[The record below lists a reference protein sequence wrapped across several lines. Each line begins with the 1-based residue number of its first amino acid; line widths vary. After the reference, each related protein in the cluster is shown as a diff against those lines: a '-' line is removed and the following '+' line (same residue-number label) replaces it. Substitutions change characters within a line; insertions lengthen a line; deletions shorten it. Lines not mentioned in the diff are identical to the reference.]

1 MIETMTDRGNGNRDA
16 RETRRQWDKERRRN
30 ESKVWSDKTK
40 ESVKKRKEKK
50 GNMTGVKKRKECR
63 SRENTK
69 ERREIRTEERT
80 AVSDVKTD
88 VKHWVSEET
97 IKKRKGKTVGK
108 KFRGCARHKGLPPLA
123 TCSQRTWDHRSPIV
137 TRKEGRGTKEGRER
151 KKKRKE
157 RERERARKREGKK
170 ERKEEE
176 ENDDDELNVLSH

>member
-69 ERREIRTEERT
+69 EKEKEEQWEKNLEDAPATKDCHPWRH
-80 AVSDVKTD
+80 AV
-88 VKHWVSEET
+88 
-97 IKKRKGKTVGK
+97 
-108 KFRGCARHKGLPPLA
+108 
-123 TCSQRTWDHRSPIV
+123 
-137 TRKEGRGTKEGRER
+137 
-151 KKKRKE
+151 KE
-157 RERERARKREGKK
+157 RGIIA
-170 ERKEEE
+170 
-176 ENDDDELNVLSH
+176 VQ